1 MVKSIITLLIAL
13 SLLIGGA
20 FYEQHLV
27 KRDFELFEEILTEL
41 YEKIEK
47 QECNKDD
54 ALSVQKWWIKKKE
67 SLHIYIPHNDI
78 KEIDY
83 WLAECVSLV
92 YTNDYNDA
100 LSKVEVLLEICEHIP
115 DTYNLKIEN
124 IL

>member
-1 MVKSIITLLIAL
+1 MVRSIISLVIALTLLIC
-13 SLLIGGA
+13 GA

-27 KRDFELFEEILTEL
+27 KRDFSLFEEILTEL
-41 YEKIEK
+41 YEKIENENCDK
-47 QECNKDD
+47 EDV
-54 ALSVQKWWIKKKE
+54 LSVQTWWVKKKE

-78 KEIDY
+78 KEVDY
-83 WLAECVSLV
+83 WLSECVSLV
-92 YTNDYNDA
+92 YTKDYNDA